1 MTHGAKKKSLFHIIS
16 ARGGAN
22 PIVSGPSAP
31 RHNTISDYK
40 TCVKVTVVYRASRA
54 NVEAVVVR

>member
-1 MTHGAKKKSLFHIIS
+1 MMYGAKKKSLFRVIS
-16 ARGGAN
+16 AREGAN

-40 TCVKVTVVYRASRA
+40 TCVKVTVVYRA
-54 NVEAVVVR
+54 NVEAVVAR